1 MAGEQYLANLK
12 IPASDITAGTSANG
26 KVYITIYKDESLRFD
41 EVNCEA
47 LYCLPIKDVQINASN
62 LPKEV
67 VIKGYDGKIE
77 SKIKVEY
84 VFQKIEDIPIQV
96 KQPLERTKPWG
107 TGQALLTSASAVDD
121 VFMIIN
127 ADDFYGRDAFL
138 TLGEFLKNNS
148 WKTDKKKHYALVAYQ
163 LSNTLS
169 QNGTVSRGICEVKNE
184 YLEKITERTKIGYIN
199 NKLVYLEGE
208 NSTPIDKNSLVSTNL
223 FGFTP
228 KIFEDAEHYFEEFL
242 KNEQD
247 LTTKEFY
254 LPTIVQKSIDDNL
267 ADVSILTTTSKFN
280 GMTYQEDLKGLK
292 ENIKEL
298 IEAGVYPDNLWEE
311 KHEK

>member
-1 MAGEQYLANLK
+1 MNLVVMAAGMGSRFGGLKQLTPVGPSGEFLIDYSIYDAIQ
-12 IPASDITAGTSANG
+12 AGVE
-26 KVYITIYKDESLRFD
+26 KVIF
-41 EVNCEA
+41 
-47 LYCLPIKDVQINASN
+47 
-62 LPKEV
+62 
-67 VIKGYDGKIE
+67 VIKEEHLELFRETIGKRIE

-84 VFQKIEDIPIQV
+84 IFQKIEDIPIQI

-169 QNGTVSRGICEVKNE
+169 QNGTVSRGICEVKNG

-199 NKLVYLEGE
+199 NRLVYLEGE
-208 NSTPIDKNSLVSTNL
+208 NSTPINKNSLVSTNL

-228 KIFEDAEHYFEEFL
+228 KIYEDAEHYFKVFL